1 MIVSRVKTGANDTSL
16 LATNGRKANK
26 FSICCS
32 SILTLTV
39 MHLLLLNDFLKVFTN
54 RKAYYRLVQ
63 IVTTTLFKTYS
74 FIIDVLYF
82 MYCMQCV
89 YF

>member
-32 SILTLTV
+32 SIWTLTV
-39 MHLLLLNDFLKVFTN
+39 IPILLLNDFLKVFTN

-74 FIIDVLYF
+74 AFAELSNNGGL
-82 MYCMQCV
+82 
-89 YF
+89 